1 MQINANYDLYK
12 QNYLNGDLA
21 NKSVLNNQDLVR
33 SKKLEETL
41 TKDNASDSLG
51 KNSELNSKER
61 NFFKQMFPESSMKID
76 NHILFNR
83 NGKTVN
89 ANTYSKGMLVDAAV

>member
-1 MQINANYDLYK
+1 MQVNTNYDLFRS
-12 QNYLNGDLA
+12 NYLNGDLP
-21 NKSVLNNQDLVR
+21 NRSVLKNDDLVR

-41 TKDNASDSLG
+41 TKDTSSDSLG
-51 KNSELNSKER
+51 KNTQLNTRER
-61 NFFKQMFPESSMKID
+61 NFFKQMFPDSSLQIE

-89 ANTYSKGMLVDAAV
+89 ANSYSKGVLVDAAV